1 MRRLIKA
8 SLAALA
14 LVAANQA
21 WSEDPGVT
29 SAPAVE
35 QAPAAPESAGSAPAG
50 EIAPA
55 PAVVAPPVPAENP
68 EAMATPTPPEV
79 VAPATPPPMPMPGEA
94 LRLVGNFEAGKKI
107 FNEGKGEAP
116 PCMSCHGEQ
125 GLGDDNMGTPRL
137 AGQGFTYIRKQ
148 LYEFAADLRTDTTMG
163 VMNGVA
169 KALSDQDK
177 ADIAAYESSVHHD
190 ALASASN
197 LDEIKTA
204 GTVPVGE
211 RHLGKGIVLYGIP
224 AQGVPACSSCHQFN
238 GRGALPIYPVIGGQR
253 YVYLVNQLKKWKD
266 GSRANDPLAQMRA
279 VASKLKDEDIYNV
292 AAYLTSAPPISMG
305 NSRQPHQIPPNT
317 AGAAH
322 E

>member
-21 WSEDPGVT
+21 WSEDPGA
-29 SAPAVE
+29 APAPVVE
-35 QAPAAPESAGSAPAG
+35 QAPAAETPAAPAA
-50 EIAPA
+50 EPAMEAPA
-55 PAVVAPPVPAENP
+55 PAPAA
-68 EAMATPTPPEV
+68 EASA
-79 VAPATPPPMPMPGEA
+79 APAAEAAPAAPAPVAMPTEP
-94 LRLVGNFEAGKKI
+94 LKLVGNPEAGKKI
-107 FNEGKGEAP
+107 FAEGKGEAP
-116 PCMSCHGEQ
+116 PCLSCHGET

-137 AGQGFTYIRKQ
+137 AGQGFTYLRKQ
-148 LYEFAADLRTDTTMG
+148 LYEFAADQRTDTTMG

-204 GTVPVGE
+204 GTVPVGA

-238 GRGALPIYPVIGGQR
+238 GRGAFPVYPAIGGQR
-253 YVYLVNQLKKWKD
+253 YVYLVSQLKKWKD

-279 VASKLKDEDIYNV
+279 VASKMSDEDIYNV
-292 AAYLTSAPPISMG
+292 AAYLTSAPAISVG
-305 NSRQPHQIPPNT
+305 NSRQPHQIPPHA

>member
-21 WSEDPGVT
+21 WSEDPGA
-29 SAPAVE
+29 APAPVVE
-35 QAPAAPESAGSAPAG
+35 EAPAAEAPAAPAAEAAMEAPASAA
-50 EIAPA
+50 EPAPAAEAPVAEAAPAAPA
-55 PAVVAPPVPAENP
+55 PMAMPSEALKLVGNP
-68 EAMATPTPPEV
+68 EAGA
-79 VAPATPPPMPMPGEA
+79 
-94 LRLVGNFEAGKKI
+94 KI
-107 FNEGKGEAP
+107 FAEGKGEALA
-116 PCMSCHGEQ
+116 CLSCHGEQ

-137 AGQGFTYIRKQ
+137 AGQGFSYLRKQ
-148 LYEFAADLRTDTTMG
+148 LYEFAADRRTDTTMG
-163 VMNGVA
+163 VMNGIA

-177 ADIAAYESSVHHD
+177 ADIAAYESSVRQD

-197 LDEIKTA
+197 LEEIKAA

-224 AQGVPACSSCHQFN
+224 DKNVPACSSCHQYN
-238 GRGALPIYPVIGGQR
+238 GRGALPVYPSIGGQR

-279 VASKLKDEDIYNV
+279 VASKMSDEDIYNV

-305 NSRQPHQIPPNT
+305 NSRQPHQLEPAA
-317 AGAAH
+317 AGIAH
-322 E
+322 K

>member
-1 MRRLIKA
+1 MRRLIKT

-14 LVAANQA
+14 LVAVNQA
-21 WSEDPGVT
+21 WSEDPA
-29 SAPAVE
+29 SAPAPAAE
-35 QAPAAPESAGSAPAG
+35 QAPAAPAEATAAPAA
-50 EIAPA
+50 EQAPAAPA
-55 PAVVAPPVPAENP
+55 PV
-68 EAMATPTPPEV
+68 
-79 VAPATPPPMPMPGEA
+79 PMPVEA
-94 LRLVGNFEAGKKI
+94 LKLVGNSEAGKKI
-107 FNEGKGEAP
+107 FAEGKGEAP
-116 PCMSCHGEQ
+116 PCLSCHGEQ

-148 LYEFAADLRTDTTMG
+148 LYEFAADRRTDTTMG

-177 ADIAAYESSVHHD
+177 ADIAAYESSIHHD
-190 ALASASN
+190 TLASASN

-238 GRGALPIYPVIGGQR
+238 GRGALPVYPTIGGQR

-305 NSRQPHQIPPNT
+305 NSRQPHQVPPNT